1 MFQRLLVTLDGTAQ
15 AATAL
20 PVVRSL
26 AVATGAAV
34 VLLRVLPATRTS
46 ADQQR
51 AAAEQNLRHIAD
63 ELASAGL
70 QVTARIREGDPA
82 SEIIE
87 EVHSSAADG
96 IVLAAR
102 AHAGPGQPPLGHVPE
117 QVVARSPVPVLTVRP
132 GGRRVTHIETL
143 LVPMRGHPGSTMA
156 LGVAVKLAR
165 AVGARSVLL
174 EVIGSVPT
182 YVYEGGLLAGSIDPD
197 WEQASRDSAQTRL
210 ESVASRLRATG
221 IRAEGQVRMG
231 PMPATLLDTADELGA
246 DIIVIT
252 SHAQEPPSTA
262 AVSSLA
268 SQILR
273 VARQPVLLIRHEV
286 LQRTPARQ
294 SEHAGMA

>member
-15 AATAL
+15 AAAAL
-20 PVVRSL
+20 PVVRGL

-34 VLLRVLPATRTS
+34 VLLRVLPPTLAS
-46 ADQQR
+46 AVQQR

-70 QVTARIREGDPA
+70 HVTASVRDGDPV
-82 SEIIE
+82 SEILD

-117 QVVARSPVPVLTVRP
+117 RVIARSPVPILTVRP

-165 AVGARSVLL
+165 TVGARIVLL

-210 ESVASRLRATG
+210 ESIASRLRATG
-221 IRAEGQVRMG
+221 IRAEGQVRIG
-231 PMPATLLDTADELGA
+231 PMPATLLDAADELGA
-246 DIIVIT
+246 DIIVMT

-286 LQRTPARQ
+286 LQRTAALQ
-294 SEHAGMA
+294 SVHVGAA